1 MYIFRSRLKYMS
13 ISNILFC
20 QIFSLKEYIG
30 DFCRALWRFI
40 RAASTDLSLFVSYD
54 PSRGYSLK
62 GTEKI
67 LPPGSPYSFHGSP
80 LRTPM
85 SSGHG
90 SPQDSPHV
98 IRHRR
103 DSEHSSGAVS
113 RRSSS
118 DVVSPLPESH
128 PLGSPDGRGRRR
140 SDYSPHQ
147 GRSIHMMWQ
156 QKNIRLRSQSSIIL
170 FRPWYIGKSKQIIKK
185 DWASFIRIWYI
196 SIRLPTL

>member
-1 MYIFRSRLKYMS
+1 M
-13 ISNILFC
+13 
-20 QIFSLKEYIG
+20 
-30 DFCRALWRFI
+30 
-40 RAASTDLSLFVSYD
+40 SYD

-98 IRHRR
+98 VRHRR

-147 GRSIHMMWQ
+147 GRSIYDVTAKKYQIKVAKPHYIIWTVIYWKVEANYKKRLSFFH
-156 QKNIRLRSQSSIIL
+156 KNLIYFNTI
-170 FRPWYIGKSKQIIKK
+170 
-185 DWASFIRIWYI
+185 
-196 SIRLPTL
+196 PTL